1 VAGFTGGRLVT
12 ANAEHTQRAF
22 QADVSTL
29 LGHNRINCS
38 VTRGAETRR
47 NMEAQSLGHF
57 ELLPT
62 VRPSESLT
70 SDWSVL
76 DSVAND
82 LYRAGRSDIALE
94 MLEAAVQT
102 MPLDGNLHF
111 IHGRMLA
118 ASNRRTE
125 ALAALSRALA
135 LGTER
140 EVLTVVA
147 DVAFPGP
154 CYKEHLAR
162 LHMYLNPATYLEI
175 GVFCGETLCLARSGT
190 SAIGIDPAPRPEAN
204 RVYQAD
210 TLVHQLTSDAYFA
223 AIGAGEIASPAPIGL
238 AFIDG
243 LHLFEQ
249 VLRDFINTEK
259 LCQRDG
265 VIVLHDMLPI
275 ASAAATR
282 QRATSFWCGDV
293 WKVVPCIKRYRQDLS
308 ILTIPTHPSGLTLVT
323 GLDPNSTT
331 LADCF
336 GSAVQEFRDV
346 PLERTALEDGM
357 LGDVAND
364 WRAVREWLAGGPAGE
379 RLIR

>member
-1 VAGFTGGRLVT
+1 VAGFTGGRLLT
-12 ANAEHTQRAF
+12 ANTERTQRAF
-22 QADVSTL
+22 PADVSTL
-29 LGHNRINCS
+29 LGHSRINCS

-76 DSVAND
+76 DNVAND

-154 CYKEHLAR
+154 CYICTSIPRRIWRSASSVAKHSVSHGLERRQLASTQR
-162 LHMYLNPATYLEI
+162 LGQKRT
-175 GVFCGETLCLARSGT
+175 GF
-190 SAIGIDPAPRPEAN
+190 
-204 RVYQAD
+204 
-210 TLVHQLTSDAYFA
+210 
-223 AIGAGEIASPAPIGL
+223 
-238 AFIDG
+238 
-243 LHLFEQ
+243 
-249 VLRDFINTEK
+249 
-259 LCQRDG
+259 
-265 VIVLHDMLPI
+265 
-275 ASAAATR
+275 
-282 QRATSFWCGDV
+282 
-293 WKVVPCIKRYRQDLS
+293 IKR
-308 ILTIPTHPSGLTLVT
+308 TPSFT
-323 GLDPNSTT
+323 N
-331 LADCF
+331 
-336 GSAVQEFRDV
+336 
-346 PLERTALEDGM
+346 
-357 LGDVAND
+357 
-364 WRAVREWLAGGPAGE
+364 
-379 RLIR
+379 